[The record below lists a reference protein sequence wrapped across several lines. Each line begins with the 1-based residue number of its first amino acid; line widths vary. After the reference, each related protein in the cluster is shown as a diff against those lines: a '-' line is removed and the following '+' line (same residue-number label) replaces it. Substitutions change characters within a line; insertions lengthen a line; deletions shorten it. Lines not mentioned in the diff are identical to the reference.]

1 MICSQCPSSNAWPR
15 VALNGKDDLG
25 WNMMRL
31 SEFIGSGQSQTSAHK
46 GRPTK
51 GRPGMQFST
60 EDLSGQRTNV
70 GRP

>member
-1 MICSQCPSSNAWPR
+1 MICSQCPSLYSWRR
-15 VALNGKDDLG
+15 VVLKGKDDLG

-31 SEFIGSGQSQTSAHK
+31 NESTGYGQSQTSAHK

-51 GRPGMQFST
+51 GRPGMQSST